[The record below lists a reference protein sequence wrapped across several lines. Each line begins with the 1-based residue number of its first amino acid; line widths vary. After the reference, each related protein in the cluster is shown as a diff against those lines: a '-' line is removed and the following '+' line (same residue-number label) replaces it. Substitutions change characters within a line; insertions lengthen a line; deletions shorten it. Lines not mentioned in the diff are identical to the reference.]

1 MAFVDAMLYVMKMKG
16 LERNDVICPGIS
28 AQYLSKLI
36 TRKVK
41 DPTWDKA
48 QLIIDQLG
56 MTCDEF
62 RNVEVHM
69 PHVHTEK

>member
-1 MAFVDAMLYVMKMKG
+1 MAFVDAMLYVMKRKG
-16 LERNDVICPGIS
+16 LERSDVICPGIS

-62 RNVEVHM
+62 RNVEVHVAH
-69 PHVHTEK
+69 PKDQK